1 MQTLKS
7 DRIDTEVS
15 LVGLIRPT
23 FYPEGDYRVTNSQLA
38 AMYILSVAKTLIGR
52 PTFGSGFPSNQRNYP
67 QLEVFRDYLLL
78 YDPSEK

>member
-1 MQTLKS
+1 
-7 DRIDTEVS
+7 
-15 LVGLIRPT
+15 
-23 FYPEGDYRVTNSQLA
+23 
-38 AMYILSVAKTLIGR
+38 MYILSVAKTLIGR